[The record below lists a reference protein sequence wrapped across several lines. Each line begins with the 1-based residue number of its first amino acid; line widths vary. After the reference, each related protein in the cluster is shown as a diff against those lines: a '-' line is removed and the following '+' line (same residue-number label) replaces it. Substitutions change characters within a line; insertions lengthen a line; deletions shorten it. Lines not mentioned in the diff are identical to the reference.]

1 MYPHERREKIIETL
15 RKSRRIDVLKDAR
28 LFGVSSST
36 LHRDL
41 AELEKQGH
49 LKKLRGGAVLVEGP
63 QIHSRFDIR
72 LKDKIKNKEKIAR
85 NAIKKIQDDTSI
97 FLDHSSTVFY
107 LAREIKRS
115 NFKNLIILTN
125 SLVIPFELF
134 AKNGVKI
141 IMLGGV
147 VEHEFRALSG
157 RLLME
162 TIRNFNLHQA
172 FVSVAAISAEKG
184 LMTQALFIQEF
195 LPELFS
201 YVNEINIL
209 ADSSKFQKIG
219 ALQIAPLNS
228 SMNFFS
234 DKGLADSARSEI
246 LRHVSEIII

>member
-15 RKSRRIDVLKDAR
+15 RKVGRINVLEDAK
-28 LFGVSSST
+28 LFGISSST

-49 LKKLRGGAVLVEGP
+49 LKKLRGGAVLVDVP

-72 LKDKIKNKEKIAR
+72 LRNNIKNKEKIAR
-85 NAIKKIQDDTSI
+85 NAIKRIKDDTSI
-97 FLDHSSTVFY
+97 FLDHSSTVFF
-107 LAREIKRS
+107 LAREIKCS
-115 NFKNLIILTN
+115 NFKNLIVLTN
-125 SLVIPFELF
+125 SLVIPYELS
-134 AKNGVKI
+134 AKSGVKI

-195 LPELFS
+195 LPDLFS

-209 ADSSKFQKIG
+209 VDSSKFQKIG
-219 ALQIAPLNS
+219 ALQITPLNS
-228 SMNFFS
+228 SMKIFS
-234 DKGLADSARSEI
+234 DKGLAHSHQSEI
-246 LRHVSEIII
+246 LGHVSEIIT

>member
-1 MYPHERREKIIETL
+1 MFPHERKEKIIETL
-15 RKSRRIDVLKDAR
+15 RKAGRINVIEDAK
-28 LFGVSSST
+28 LFGISSST

-49 LKKLRGGAVLVEGP
+49 LKKLRGGAVLVDFP

-72 LKDKIKNKEKIAR
+72 LRNNIKNKEKIAR
-85 NAIKKIQDDTSI
+85 NAIKRIKDDTSI

-115 NFKNLIILTN
+115 NYKNLIILTN
-125 SLVIPFELF
+125 SLVIPYELS
-134 AKNGVKI
+134 ANNGVKI

-195 LPELFS
+195 LPDLFS

-209 ADSSKFQKIG
+209 VDSSKFQKIG
-219 ALQIAPLNS
+219 ALRITPLKS
-228 SMNFFS
+228 SMKIFS
-234 DKGLADSARSEI
+234 DKGLADSDRSEI
-246 LRHVSEIII
+246 LGHVSEIII

>member
-1 MYPHERREKIIETL
+1 MYPYERREKIIATL
-15 RKSRRIDVLKDAR
+15 RKVGRIDVLKDAKI
-28 LFGVSSST
+28 FGISSST

-49 LKKLRGGAVLVEGP
+49 LKKLRGGAVLVDGP
-63 QIHSRFDIR
+63 RIHSRFDIR
-72 LKDKIKNKEKIAR
+72 LKDNVRKKEKIAR
-85 NAIKKIQDDTSI
+85 NAIKKINDDTSI
-97 FLDHSSTVFY
+97 FLDHSSTVFF

-115 NFKNLIILTN
+115 NYKNLIILTN
-125 SLVIPFELF
+125 SMVIPFELS
-134 AKNGVKI
+134 AENGIKT

-172 FVSVAAISAEKG
+172 FVSVAAISADKG

-201 YVNEINIL
+201 HVNEINIL
-209 ADSSKFQKIG
+209 TDSTKFQKIG
-219 ALQIAPLNS
+219 ALQIAPLNT
-228 SMNFFS
+228 SMTIFS
-234 DKGLADSARSEI
+234 DKGLADSVRSEI
-246 LRHVSEIII
+246 LPHVSEIIV

>member
-15 RKSRRIDVLKDAR
+15 RKAGRIDVLKDAR
-28 LFGVSSST
+28 LFGISSST

-49 LKKLRGGAVLVEGP
+49 LKKLRGGAVIVDGP

-72 LKDKIKNKEKIAR
+72 LKDNTKNKEKIAR
-85 NAIKKIQDDTSI
+85 NAIKKIKDDTSI

-115 NFKNLIILTN
+115 SYKNLIILTN
-125 SLVIPFELF
+125 SLVIPFELS
-134 AKNGVKI
+134 AKNGAKI
-141 IMLGGV
+141 IMLGGF

-195 LPELFS
+195 LPDLFS
-201 YVNEINIL
+201 YANEINIL

-228 SMNFFS
+228 SMKIFS
-234 DKGLADSARSEI
+234 DKGLADSIRSEY

>member
-15 RKSRRIDVLKDAR
+15 RKVGRIDVLKDAK
-28 LFGVSSST
+28 LLGISSST

-41 AELEKQGH
+41 AELEKLGH
-49 LKKLRGGAVLVEGP
+49 LKKLRGGAILVDGP
-63 QIHSRFDIR
+63 QIHSRFNIR
-72 LKDKIKNKEKIAR
+72 LGENVKKKEKIAQ
-85 NAIKKIQDDTSI
+85 NAIKKIKDDTSI

-107 LAREIKRS
+107 LAREIKHS
-115 NFKNLIILTN
+115 NYKNLIILTN
-125 SLVIPFELF
+125 SLAIPFELSPEI
-134 AKNGVKI
+134 GVKI

-195 LPELFS
+195 LPKLFS
-201 YVNEINIL
+201 HANEINIL

-219 ALQIAPLNS
+219 ALQIVPLNS
-228 SMNFFS
+228 AMKVFS
-234 DKGLADSARSEI
+234 DNELSDSVQSE
-246 LRHVSEIII
+246 LLQHVSEIII